1 MHSPYLYLLS
11 ASMLSI
17 VGFTGVF
24 RSIAFAT
31 RIAISMGRRGASGGA
46 LGRSQTIR
54 KHAVRLAATL
64 SLLLALIAPAAWPQN
79 TVQTIAGGGPN
90 NLPAL
95 KASLGSPTSVALDGA
110 GNVYIAD
117 LYSNRVFKVAT
128 TGNVAIVAGNGAR
141 GGVSSGDGGPA
152 INAKLTYPSGVAVDG
167 AGNVLI
173 ADRTYCRIREVSAQT
188 AIISTV
194 AGNGNCGYS
203 GDGGPAT
210 SAEVND
216 PSGVAVDNFGNIFI
230 ADTNNCLIRKVS
242 ASTGVIST
250 VSGTTPD
257 ATGLLHCGDL
267 GDGGLATSAKIGFA
281 NGLAL
286 DASGNIFI
294 ADTTNC
300 AVRKITASTGIIST
314 VGGTGGSCGYSGDG
328 LAATSATLNNP
339 YGVALDSS
347 GNLFIADTSNCVIRE
362 VSASNGNISTIAGD
376 NTVGCGYSGDG
387 ASPTSAQFN
396 QPWGVAVDSSGNI
409 FVADYN
415 NSAIREV
422 SASTSN
428 ISTFAGVAVP
438 SPVHIGQMVGLPA
451 LSGDSYLATDAEFG
465 FLNDTPY
472 GTGMAT
478 DQSGNVFIAD
488 TANNAVREVSG
499 STGIITTLAGNGLIG
514 FSGDGGPATSATLF
528 YPRDIAVDNIG
539 NVYIMDSGNCVV
551 RKINASTG
559 AISTVAG
566 TPPDNLGNYHCDFSG
581 DGGLA
586 TNAEIYPIDLL
597 IPAGGIAV
605 DSSGNLFIADTG
617 NGVIREVLASTGII
631 TTVAGIANSVFVGS
645 GDGGPA
651 TSATLFAP
659 YGVAVDEAG
668 NIFIAD
674 TYDYVI
680 REVTAING
688 NIYTVAGSLALG
700 QGFSGDGG
708 SAGSA
713 QLRNVFGG
721 LFLDAAGNLFI
732 PDAANCIVR
741 EVAGSTGMISTA
753 AGTPNRNGDYFCGY
767 SGDGGPALSAV
778 FDNPSAVG
786 ADSSGD
792 LVVLD
797 NSRVRTV
804 AGLVQGPAAAAVP
817 FPSPLLFSNVPF
829 GTSSTL
835 TVMLSNRGSLPNSI
849 SSLAISGANAA
860 DFSETDSCA
869 GHSLARGGGSCAI
882 NVKFT
887 PSVAASESA
896 LLTVTDAAGTQ
907 TVDLDGTAV
916 NAPAFSLSTTTLP
929 FGNQQ
934 ESVKSSPMSVAV
946 MNNGDAGLTV
956 SSVAVNG
963 ANAVDFAISTNTCS
977 AGTVAVN
984 TSCSVSV
991 TFRPT
996 TTGAE
1001 TASLQF
1007 TDNAPGSP
1015 QSVGLN
1021 GTGTD
1026 FSIGL
1031 APGGSATATVSAG
1044 NPATYNLQVTPISG
1058 FNAAVALSCTGTP
1071 LESTCTPSDA
1081 SATPNGNA
1089 PATFSV
1095 QVITTARAIG
1105 MPGVDRQ
1112 WRPFDGLRILPMVLM
1127 VVLASMLLAFATRLP
1142 GAPAKRRHYAL
1153 AVPLGF
1159 LLLAISVISCGGGG
1173 YSGSPVPPPP
1183 SGGTPA
1189 GNYTLTITGSSNGV
1203 SHSQTLTLIVN

>member
-1 MHSPYLYLLS
+1 MSSPSPYVLS
-11 ASMLSI
+11 ASMLA
-17 VGFTGVF
+17 VAGFTGVF
-24 RSIAFAT
+24 RCIAFAT
-31 RIAISMGRRGASGGA
+31 RFAISIGRRVVSVGVVE
-46 LGRSQTIR
+46 RSQAIR
-54 KHAVRLAATL
+54 KHAVRLAAAA
-64 SLLLALIAPAAWPQN
+64 SPLLALIAPAAWPQN

-95 KASLGSPTSVALDGA
+95 KSSLGAPTSVALDRA

-117 LYSNRVFKVAT
+117 LYSNRVFKVT
-128 TGNVAIVAGNGAR
+128 TAGNVTIVAGNGAR

-152 INAKLTYPSGVAVDG
+152 INAKLTEPYGVAVDG

-173 ADRTYCRIREVSAQT
+173 ADRTFCRIREVSAQT

-194 AGNGNCGYS
+194 AGNGSCGYS

-216 PSGVAVDNFGNIFI
+216 PSGVAVDSFGNILI

-242 ASTGVIST
+242 VSTGVIST

-257 ATGLLHCGDL
+257 ATGLLHCGDF

-286 DASGNIFI
+286 DGSGNIFI
-294 ADTTNC
+294 ADTTSC
-300 AVRKITASTGIIST
+300 VVRKISASTGIIST

-328 LAATSATLNNP
+328 AAATSATLNNP
-339 YGVALDSS
+339 YGVALDGS

-362 VSASNGNISTIAGD
+362 VSSSNGHISTIAGD
-376 NTVGCGYSGDG
+376 NSIGCGYSGDG
-387 ASPTSAQFN
+387 ASPTMAQFD

-409 FVADYN
+409 FVADYS

-438 SPVHIGQMVGLPA
+438 SPVHIGQMVGLPT
-451 LSGDSYLATDAEFG
+451 LSGDGYLATDAEFG

-478 DQSGNVFIAD
+478 DRSGNVFIAD
-488 TANNAVREVSG
+488 TANNAVREVSS

-528 YPRDIAVDNIG
+528 YPRDVAVDNTG
-539 NVYIMDSGNCVV
+539 DVYIMDSGNCVI
-551 RKINASTG
+551 RKITAATG
-559 AISTVAG
+559 VISTVAG
-566 TPPDNLGNYHCDFSG
+566 TPPDSSGNYHCDFSG

-586 TNAEIYPIDLL
+586 TSAELYPIDLST
-597 IPAGGIAV
+597 PAGGVAV

-631 TTVAGIANSVFVGS
+631 TTVAGNANSVFVGT
-645 GDGGPA
+645 GDGGAA
-651 TSATLFAP
+651 TSATLFEP
-659 YGVAVDEAG
+659 YGVTVDEAG

-680 REVTAING
+680 REVMAVNG
-688 NIYTVAGSLALG
+688 NIYTVAGSLGLG

-708 SAGSA
+708 SADSA

-732 PDAANCIVR
+732 PDTANCIVR
-741 EVAGSTGMISTA
+741 EVAGSTGIISTA

-804 AGLVQGPAAAAVP
+804 AGLVQGPAATAVP
-817 FPSPLLFSNVPF
+817 FPNPLVFSNMPL

-835 TVMLSNRGSLPNSI
+835 TVMLSNRGSRPNSV
-849 SSLAISGANAA
+849 STLAISGADAA
-860 DFSETDSCA
+860 AFSETDNCA
-869 GHSLARGGGSCAI
+869 GQSLAHGGGSCAI

-887 PSVAASESA
+887 PSVAASEGA
-896 LLTVTDAAGTQ
+896 LLTITDAAGTQ
-907 TVDLDGTAV
+907 TVDLDGT
-916 NAPAFSLSTTTLP
+916 
-929 FGNQQ
+929 
-934 ESVKSSPMSVAV
+934 
-946 MNNGDAGLTV
+946 
-956 SSVAVNG
+956 
-963 ANAVDFAISTNTCS
+963 
-977 AGTVAVN
+977 
-984 TSCSVSV
+984 
-991 TFRPT
+991 
-996 TTGAE
+996 
-1001 TASLQF
+1001 
-1007 TDNAPGSP
+1007 
-1015 QSVGLN
+1015 
-1021 GTGTD
+1021 GTD
-1026 FSIGL
+1026 FAIGL
-1031 APGGSATATVSAG
+1031 APGGSASATVPAG
-1044 NPATYNLQVTPISG
+1044 NPAIYNLQVTPISG
-1058 FNAAVALSCTGTP
+1058 FNGAVALSCTGAP
-1071 LESTCTPSDA
+1071 PESTCMPSEVL
-1081 SATPNGNA
+1081 ATLNGNIA
-1089 PATFSV
+1089 AAFSV
-1095 QVITTARAIG
+1095 QVTTAARAIAA
-1105 MPGVDRQ
+1105 PGADRQ
-1112 WRPFDGLRILPMVLM
+1112 WRPFDDLRLLPLVLM
-1127 VVLASMLLAFATRLP
+1127 VALALMLLAFASRFP
-1142 GAPAKRRHYAL
+1142 GAPTKRRHYAL
-1153 AVPLGF
+1153 AIPLGF
-1159 LLLAISVISCGGGG
+1159 LLLAIASIGCGGGG
-1173 YSGSPVPPPP
+1173 SSGSPAPPPL

-1203 SHSQTLTLIVN
+1203 SHSQTLSLTVK